1 MFGRIDNAAST
12 LRANDLFCEN
22 EELHVDCS
30 FYYYLKN
37 DILHY
42 QEARTILIRPSLFSY
57 GQ

>member
-37 DILHY
+37 L
-42 QEARTILIRPSLFSY
+42 RKFLMKLNGTLFSSS
-57 GQ
+57 